1 MDKYINYLL
10 ADIAAACAEVP
21 VYALSGFDYEEED
34 FLTLE
39 EEVETAPR
47 HQLATHLGMKT
58 EWFPPAER
66 LSEPQM
72 QRVLTALV
80 NAITS
85 ANFIVNFPEDLPI
98 SLRYKIMRDQLA
110 KEVPILVQ
118 NTWQIDFCDYE
129 PKTCVFGSEYCQ
141 CQLYERWLNR
151 LQENEEERQNE
162 TDEDMDAHPQGGMAM
177 QYRLPGFLFDDWVE
191 EAGGSYYQGDEL
203 EDEEEDWDDSEDDW
217 DEDDYEGP
225 RFSDFRDFEPG
236 PDDDGLW
243 N

>member
-10 ADIAAACAEVP
+10 ADIAAATAEVP
-21 VYALSGFDYEEED
+21 VYALSGFDHEEED

-47 HQLATHLGMKT
+47 RQLATHLGIKV
-58 EWFPPAER
+58 EWFPPVER

-72 QRVLTALV
+72 QRVLTALMD
-80 NAITS
+80 ATIS
-85 ANFIVNFPEDLPI
+85 ANFIINFPEELPI
-98 SLRYKIMRDQLA
+98 SLRYKVMRDQLA
-110 KEVPILVQ
+110 KEVPILTQ

-162 TDEDMDAHPQGGMAM
+162 AEEDTDAHPQGGWAM

-191 EAGGSYYQGDEL
+191 EPSGSYYHG
-203 EDEEEDWDDSEDDW
+203 EDTDDEDWDEEDDDW
-217 DEDDYEGP
+217 DDDGP
-225 RFSDFRDFEPG
+225 SISDFRDFEPG